1 MKTVIIVFVLFL
13 CKQTFAQHLNNDDD
27 EKLPSL
33 FLLNYPSIK
42 DAFPNTFISKYD
54 LNSNTV
60 SFLEIDGKQN
70 TNFIID
76 TGRRANRNYAFS
88 QPQQINLNKELLKIM
103 HRFPG
108 DGSNLIIDPR
118 GLLVP

>member
-13 CKQTFAQHLNNDDD
+13 CKQTFAQHLNNDDG
-27 EKLPSL
+27 KLPSL
-33 FLLNYPSIK
+33 ILLNYPSIK

-54 LNSNTV
+54 LKSNTV